1 MHLKKH
7 KQCLVSFAL
16 SLILSFPCCW
26 VVPSRQHCESYAPKP
41 WEISPAEFF
50 FSPWW
55 NTTRYLKS
63 RGHHHLSLWIC
74 EHQNCRWTLPPHI
87 LHHRFGPIS
96 IHRMNRTLGP
106 PISNSVRSFLI
117 VYIYIHN
124 DSHTCTHWHSY
135 DTHIYIYTWL
145 IIHVSNTLFI
155 PDIHIDICI
164 CYIYIYIYYSLGA
177 TTSHALHL
185 SASWSW
191 PKGLSGQIDKCEML
205 IQSDTTIKRG
215 ISYFTDKYTGISWY
229 IMVYLSII

>member
-1 MHLKKH
+1 MRTNLGKYPL
-7 KQCLVSFAL
+7 QS
-16 SLILSFPCCW
+16 
-26 VVPSRQHCESYAPKP
+26 
-41 WEISPAEFF
+41 F

-135 DTHIYIYTWL
+135 DT
-145 IIHVSNTLFI
+145 
-155 PDIHIDICI
+155 
-164 CYIYIYIYYSLGA
+164 YIYIHMINYTCIEHTVYPWHSHRYMYMLYIYIIASVPRHPMPC
-177 TTSHALHL
+177 TSQ
-185 SASWSW
+185 
-191 PKGLSGQIDKCEML
+191 PPGPDPRVCRDKLTNVRCWYNL
-205 IQSDTTIKRG
+205 IQPLKEGYLILLTNILVYHG
-215 ISYFTDKYTGISWY
+215 ISFDHLNSLVPYYSAFP
-229 IMVYLSII
+229 

>member
-16 SLILSFPCCW
+16 SLIPSFPCCW

-50 FSPWW
+50 FHPDE
-55 NTTRYLKS
+55 TQHDTS

-74 EHQNCRWTLPPHI
+74 EHQNCCWKLPPHI
-87 LHHRFGPIS
+87 LHHRFWPIS

-124 DSHTCTHWHSY
+124 DSHTCIHWHSY
-135 DTHIYIYTWL
+135 DTHTYIIIYIYM

-155 PDIHIDICI
+155 TDIRIDMYMLHIYNI
-164 CYIYIYIYYSLGA
+164 
-177 TTSHALHL
+177 
-185 SASWSW
+185 
-191 PKGLSGQIDKCEML
+191 
-205 IQSDTTIKRG
+205 
-215 ISYFTDKYTGISWY
+215 
-229 IMVYLSII
+229 